1 MLWEVF
7 TQQYPFSELYEDS
20 RYVKQSGKDE
30 SGKEVLVIREMK
42 VKQDII
48 ENDLR
53 PCSKFDEGIPD
64 EITEIIKQCWNKLS
78 KNRPQMKSVVE
89 KLCFLLKKNF
99 NLVQSQS
106 LNDSSNQWESVSSVL
121 SSSHSASSQVMTN
134 TNNDTNH
141 PHDEETTSGGVKL
154 NITKSVFVTEHVFSV
169 LIVEEGQRLFV
180 GLSSGTVRVFSLPNL
195 RVVSSLQCFSSQS
208 RCKGFC
214 FDSNNQT
221 VWIVSDKGEIC
232 VIKTTGV
239 SLKIKHKP
247 KQHKGCFTD
256 IVFVQSKQSS
266 SSSCSSSEK
275 NNDEKLKKSVVASSS
290 SSYSC
295 SSGFIFVANPETNCV
310 VVFDSSRKPSQ
321 KDVLK
326 TICDVDGACLFA
338 VTNNMSRDSSHE
350 SQVVFVCGIGGKVF
364 VIDCSTLSVVRCI
377 ETLGGELTKSRRCPE
392 AMCVSSNLLWIC
404 PSGASSVVEVFK
416 LDGTFFSSLKGH
428 SGCVKSLCPVSVVV
442 PGSGSGN
449 GEHGSHV
456 CEIVLSGGFDGCVM
470 AWRVVECGGSN
481 TTIKC
486 ESEIS
491 INRKSSVEGIV
502 CGPVFTQQ
510 ISSQNC
516 SVSCSDVVQN
526 IQSFHVYCGM
536 LRDEVVQLSLEVKE
550 AVHDLSCPQL
560 LISDGEPSFPVGDAP
575 LPVSSSLPPP
585 PPDYD
590 APEPPCC

>member
-78 KNRPQMKSVVE
+78 KNRPQMKLVVE

-99 NLVQSQS
+99 HLVQSQS

-121 SSSHSASSQVMTN
+121 SSHSASSQVTTN
-134 TNNDTNH
+134 INNDTNH
-141 PHDEETTSGGVKL
+141 PHDEETSDGVKL
-154 NITKSVFVTEHVFSV
+154 NITKSVFVTGHVFSV
-169 LIVEEGQRLFV
+169 LIVEGQRLFV

-208 RCKGFC
+208 RVKGFC

-221 VWIVSDKGEIC
+221 VWSVSDKGEIC

-239 SLKIKHKP
+239 SLKIKHEQ

-266 SSSCSSSEK
+266 SCSYSEK
-275 NNDEKLKKSVVASSS
+275 HNDGKLKKSVVASSS
-290 SSYSC
+290 YYC

-338 VTNNMSRDSSHE
+338 INHLYETSSP
-350 SQVVFVCGIGGKVF
+350 QVVFVCGIGGKVF

-377 ETLGGELTKSRRCPE
+377 ETLGGELAKSRRCPE

-404 PSGASSVVEVFK
+404 PSGSSSVVEVFR
-416 LDGTFFSSLKGH
+416 LDGTFVSSLKGH
-428 SGCVKSLCPVSVVV
+428 SGCVKSLCSVSVVV

-449 GEHGSHV
+449 GDHPDSHV

-502 CGPVFTQQ
+502 CGPVITQK

-516 SVSCSDVVQN
+516 GVGCSDVAQN
-526 IQSFHVYCGM
+526 IQSFQLYCGM
-536 LRDEVVQLSLEVKE
+536 LRGEVVQLSLEVKE
-550 AVHDLSCPQL
+550 AVHDLSCSQL
-560 LISDGEPSFPVGDAP
+560 LISDFDKPSFPVGDAP
-575 LPVSSSLPPP
+575 LPVSSSLSPP

>member
-1 MLWEVF
+1 MKM
-7 TQQYPFSELYEDS
+7 QDMS
-20 RYVKQSGKDE
+20 KQSGKDE
-30 SGKEVLVIREMK
+30 SGKEVLVIRDMK

-64 EITEIIKQCWNKLS
+64 EITEIIKRCWNKLS
-78 KNRPQMKSVVE
+78 KNRPQMKLVVE
-89 KLCFLLKKNF
+89 KLCFLLKTNF

-121 SSSHSASSQVMTN
+121 SSSHSASSQVTTN
-134 TNNDTNH
+134 INNDTNH
-141 PHDEETTSGGVKL
+141 PHDEETTSGGIKL

-221 VWIVSDKGEIC
+221 VWSVSDKGEIC

-239 SLKIKHKP
+239 SLKIKHEQ

-256 IVFVQSKQSS
+256 IVFVQSKQYSS
-266 SSSCSSSEK
+266 SS
-275 NNDEKLKKSVVASSS
+275 DGKLDKSVAS

-377 ETLGGELTKSRRCPE
+377 ETLGGGFTKSRRCPE

-404 PSGASSVVEVFK
+404 PSGSSSVVEVFR
-416 LDGTFFSSLKGH
+416 LDGTFVSSLKGH
-428 SGCVKSLCPVSVVV
+428 NGCVKSLCPVSVVV
-442 PGSGSGN
+442 PGSGTGN
-449 GEHGSHV
+449 GDHPDLHV

-502 CGPVFTQQ
+502 CGPVITQQ

-536 LRDEVVQLSLEVKE
+536 LRGEVVQLSLEVKK
-550 AVHDLSCPQL
+550 SSGL
-560 LISDGEPSFPVGDAP
+560 LISDF
-575 LPVSSSLPPP
+575 LTVSSSSSPP

>member
-7 TQQYPFSELYEDS
+7 TQQYPFYYLYEDS

-53 PCSKFDEGIPD
+53 PSWKFYERIPD

-78 KNRPQMKSVVE
+78 KNRPQMKLVVE
-89 KLCFLLKKNF
+89 KLCFLFKKNF

-121 SSSHSASSQVMTN
+121 SSSHSASSQVTTN
-134 TNNDTNH
+134 INNDTNH
-141 PHDEETTSGGVKL
+141 PHDEETTSGGIKL
-154 NITKSVFVTEHVFSV
+154 NITKSVFVTEHVLSV

-208 RCKGFC
+208 RVKGFC

-221 VWIVSDKGEIC
+221 VWSVSDKGEIC

-239 SLKIKHKP
+239 SLKIKHEQ

-266 SSSCSSSEK
+266 SCSYSEK
-275 NNDEKLKKSVVASSS
+275 HNDGKLKKSVVASSS
-290 SSYSC
+290 YYC

-338 VTNNMSRDSSHE
+338 INHLYETSSP
-350 SQVVFVCGIGGKVF
+350 QVVFVCGIGGKVF

-377 ETLGGELTKSRRCPE
+377 ETLGGELAKSRRCPE

-404 PSGASSVVEVFK
+404 PSGSSSVVEVFR
-416 LDGTFFSSLKGH
+416 LDGTFVSSLKGH
-428 SGCVKSLCPVSVVV
+428 SGCVKSLCSVSVVV

-449 GEHGSHV
+449 GDHPDSHV

-502 CGPVFTQQ
+502 CGPVITQQ

-516 SVSCSDVVQN
+516 SVSCSDVVQS

-536 LRDEVVQLSLEVKE
+536 LRGEVVQLSLKVKK
-550 AVHDLSCPQL
+550 SSGL
-560 LISDGEPSFPVGDAP
+560 LISDFV
-575 LPVSSSLPPP
+575 PVSSSSSPL